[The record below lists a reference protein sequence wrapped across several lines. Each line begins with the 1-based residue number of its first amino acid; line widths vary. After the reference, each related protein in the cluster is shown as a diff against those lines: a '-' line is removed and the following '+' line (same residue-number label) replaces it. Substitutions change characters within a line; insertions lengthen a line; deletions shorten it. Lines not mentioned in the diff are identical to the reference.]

1 MREGSEYAVVYLIKK
16 KRGGEGSMQMKI
28 YLSDIQF
35 KNIFSSF
42 S

>member
-16 KRGGEGSMQMKI
+16 KGKGSMQMKI

>member
-1 MREGSEYAVVYLIKK
+1 MHMREGSEYAV
-16 KRGGEGSMQMKI
+16 GSMQMKI

>member
-16 KRGGEGSMQMKI
+16 KKGKGSMQMKI